1 MNLSVM
7 RRRKT
12 SDQFRK
18 GKDEI
23 PTSRN
28 TGEKWGTRLAGHVYL
43 KDLTAEASSSFTSKT
58 V

>member
-1 MNLSVM
+1 M
-7 RRRKT
+7 RRRKN
-12 SDQFRK
+12 SGEFRK

-28 TGEKWGTRLAGHVYL
+28 TGEKWGTRLAGNVYL

>member
-1 MNLSVM
+1 M
-7 RRRKT
+7 RRRKN
-12 SDQFRK
+12 SGEFRK

-23 PTSRN
+23 PTSRH
-28 TGEKWGTRLAGHVYL
+28 TGEKWGTRLAGNVYL